1 LTTTRARPDLDWPEW
16 LPALPDPDSPDA
28 RITTLIILGGL
39 VVSGGLIWLALG
51 DWVPLA
57 LFAGGLVA
65 LASLILLVRHQFPPR
80 SDVQRTMPDWSVTF
94 AATDHPTIAI
104 AITDEAGRMICANQR
119 FIDQFGAEMVPP
131 KLSLAGQGGDLLA
144 EAGRAAWRDGEGRA
158 SGLVAAG
165 VPIDAEVRRVGR
177 GQDYLLWKFE
187 PVARHDLAVEADAM
201 LVGRPGRALGEGGFM
216 AAAISPEG
224 RIRAANSA
232 FAARAA
238 GAEAGNIV
246 GRDLASFLRADE
258 RNRIYFER
266 EGRKGVP
273 LRLFHLPLVDP
284 LHVTDPAE
292 REKAPALVVLI
303 DEDPAGMDKGTAL
316 GYVQT
321 LLGLLPVGLAMTDRD
336 GRFLFANDAFLRA
349 AGITEAELPP
359 YPGDLVVREDKGAI
373 ADAVRRHAS
382 GQAMAGDVAL
392 RLRNQPD
399 EPVTLSLAS
408 LRGMGDAA
416 VLLSVKD
423 NSEESRL
430 KRQVAQASKMQA
442 IGQLAGGVA
451 HDFNNVLTAI
461 IGHCD
466 LMLMRHSPGDSDYDD
481 IQQIRSNSNRAASLT
496 RHLLAFSRQQ
506 TLRPQV
512 LQLPDI
518 VSDTS
523 ELLKRLIGEKIV
535 LEVQHD
541 RNLGP
546 VRADPGQL
554 EQVIVNLAVNGRDAM
569 LAKRPPGGTLTIRT
583 RKVTAADVRAMNS
596 DILPVDDYSAI
607 LVEDGG
613 TGMPPDVQA
622 RIFEPFFTT
631 KEVGKGTG
639 LGLSTVYGIVKQSGG
654 YIFVDSEPG
663 QGTTFSIY
671 FPVYRGGAVEQRS
684 RKQTAKVNPGQWGH
698 ARLLL
703 VEDEDMVR
711 AVAERALTRQGFTV
725 VTASD
730 GEDGLERLGD
740 SGPFDL
746 VVSDVVMPNLDG
758 PGMAVEMRKRMPGL
772 PILFMSGYAEETLRQ
787 SISIDQ
793 VHFLPKP
800 FSVAQIVDAVHGAL
814 AASAPPPNQ
823 APANEGKLPT

>member
-1 LTTTRARPDLDWPEW
+1 M
-16 LPALPDPDSPDA
+16 PALPDPDAPDA
-28 RITTLIILGGL
+28 RITALIIVGAL
-39 VVSGGLIWLALG
+39 VLSGGLIWLALG
-51 DWVPLA
+51 DWVPLM
-57 LFAGGLVA
+57 LFAAGLVG
-65 LASLILLVRHQFPPR
+65 LASLIMVYRRQFPAR
-80 SDVQRTMPDWSVTF
+80 VQVQAALPDWSVTH
-94 AATDHPTIAI
+94 AATDHPVIAI

-119 FIDQFGAEMVPP
+119 FVELFGSEVVPP
-131 KLSLAGQGGDLLA
+131 KLPLAGQGGDLLA
-144 EAGRAAWRDGEGRA
+144 EAGRAAWRDGHGGA
-158 SGLVAAG
+158 AGLVTAG
-165 VPIDAEVRRVGR
+165 TRIDAAVQRVGR
-177 GQDYLLWKFE
+177 GQDYLLWRFE
-187 PVARHDLAVEADAM
+187 PVQKFDLALEADQM
-201 LVGRPGRALGEGGFM
+201 LAGRPGRALGEGGFM

-238 GAEAGNIV
+238 GAEAGNVV

-284 LHVTDPAE
+284 LHTTDPEE

-303 DEDPAGMDKGTAL
+303 DEDASGMDKGTAL
-316 GYVQT
+316 GYVQN

-336 GRFLFANDAFLRA
+336 GRFLFANDAFIRA
-349 AGITEAELPP
+349 AGITEGTLPP
-359 YPGDLVVREDKGAI
+359 YPGDLVVREDKGAL

-382 GQAMAGDVAL
+382 GQAMSADVAL
-392 RLRNQPD
+392 RLRHQPD
-399 EPVTLSLAS
+399 EPVTLSLAG

-416 VLLSVKD
+416 VLLSIKD

-554 EQVIVNLAVNGRDAM
+554 EQVIVNLAVNARDAM

-583 RKVTAADVRAMNS
+583 RKITAAEVRAMAS
-596 DILPVDDYSAI
+596 DILPADDYSAI
-607 LVEDGG
+607 LVEDSGVG
-613 TGMPPDVQA
+613 IPPDVQA

-631 KEVGKGTG
+631 KDVGKGTG

-654 YIFVDSEPG
+654 YIFVDSETG
-663 QGTTFSIY
+663 KGTTFSIY

-684 RKQTAKVNPGQWGH
+684 RKPVKVSAGQWGN

-725 VTASD
+725 VTATD
-730 GEDGLERLGD
+730 GEDGLERLTD

-758 PGMAVEMRKRMPGL
+758 PGMAMEMRKRMPGL

-814 AASAPPPNQ
+814 AAA
-823 APANEGKLPT
+823 ATPTD